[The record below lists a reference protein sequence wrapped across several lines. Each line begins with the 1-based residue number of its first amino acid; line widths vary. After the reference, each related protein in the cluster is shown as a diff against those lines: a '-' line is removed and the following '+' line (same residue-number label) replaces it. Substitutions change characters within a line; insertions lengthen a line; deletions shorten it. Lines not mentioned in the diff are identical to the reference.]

1 MRDVLTT
8 FLLAAVVYLGLRA
21 TMQDYI
27 IRQSS
32 MEPSFQEGQRVLVN
46 KVVYRLHAPERGDV
60 IILRPP
66 QARSSQAVPFIKRI
80 VALPGESVDIKG
92 GAVYVNG
99 VKLDEPYIKE
109 SPVYTYSLD
118 QVPDNEYFV
127 LGDNRNNTDDSHR
140 GWTVP
145 RRDVIGKAWMTIWP
159 PDRWGLV
166 SSYDLSEQVKVRTN
180 LVPYRDTGMVLQK

>member
-1 MRDVLTT
+1 MKAFLRDVLTT

-21 TMQDYI
+21 TIQDYI

-46 KVVYRLHAPERGDV
+46 KVVYKLRAPERGDV

-66 QARSSQAVPFIKRI
+66 LSSNSRAVPFIKRI
-80 VALPGESVDIKG
+80 VALPGESVAIRG
-92 GAVYVNG
+92 GGVYVNG
-99 VKLDEPYIKE
+99 IRLDEPYIKE
-109 SPVYTYSLD
+109 SPLYTYSLD
-118 QVPDNEYFV
+118 KVPDNEYFV

-145 RRDVIGKAWMTIWP
+145 RQDIIGKAWMTIWP
-159 PDRWGLV
+159 PEKWGIV
-166 SSYDLSEQVKVRTN
+166 SNYDLPMQVSGRTN
-180 LVPYRDTGMVLQK
+180 MVLQK